1 MNTMSGRTLLC
12 LALLSANGAT
22 AATSGFLLGVD
33 YSEWLT
39 PNARQIATDRSGA
52 LYILSAFA
60 ISTDTPPSWVTKLS
74 ADGKTIL
81 WQNKLGFAVSTMAV
95 DPNGGVYVAPVSLP
109 GDTSIFVAK
118 LNSSGTGVAWKAPVG
133 FILSV
138 GWLPVLAADS
148 SGRAYAAG
156 FNDFA
161 LQQVDIVRLNAA
173 GSAVEYTAHVL
184 GIPTSLA
191 VDGSGAAFVA
201 GNAVHGGIILQRL
214 APDGSAGFNS
224 IIAQGASPAVALNA
238 NGDAVVYASGTLYRF
253 DSKGAVVFSK
263 TLATGPWAEA
273 TVTFP
278 RLALD
283 ADGNAYIAGFADT
296 FHAVRNSTAT
306 CGSELLSVFAPDGS
320 LLQSTYVPG
329 GQDVGFAPQ
338 IATGPDST
346 VFLVDAAGSTFAP
359 TQAGPFP
366 AGTAGTS
373 FLLRLSPTANARTFP
388 LACLGNAASFGT
400 GPIAPGEIVAL
411 SGNGLGPEH
420 GIQTQATLQS
430 PFPTQAENVEVTF
443 DGKPAPLLW
452 VQDAQ
457 INVVA
462 PWSLTPGQ
470 ATQICASYHNVKT
483 NCLTWPVAQVAP
495 AVFTVDGVHAAAVN
509 QDGTINAADNPAA
522 PGSIVSVFAT
532 GLGPITP
539 PQADGTLV
547 GLPLP
552 NNVLAVQLEAKSLG
566 STYPFGPPMRITPFD
581 VTYAGP
587 APSLVAGVSQINFKV
602 VDYTGDIYLMLPL
615 MQSPAFQVYLAGH

>member
-1 MNTMSGRTLLC
+1 MLGLLC
-12 LALLSANGAT
+12 LVLLSATGAT

-39 PNARQIATDRSGA
+39 PNARQIATDSSGT
-52 LYILSAFA
+52 LYILSAFP

-74 ADGKTIL
+74 ADGKTML
-81 WQNKLGFAVSTMAV
+81 WQNQLGFAVSTMAV

-133 FILSV
+133 FILSL
-138 GWLPVLAADS
+138 GWLPVVAADS

-156 FNDFA
+156 FNDSTF
-161 LQQVDIVRLNAA
+161 QQVDIVRLNAA

-184 GIPTSLA
+184 GIPTSIA

-201 GNAVHGGIILQRL
+201 GNAVHGGIFLQRL

-224 IIAQGASPAVALNA
+224 IIPQGASPAVALNA
-238 NGDAVVYASGTLYRF
+238 NGDAVVYASGVLYRF
-253 DSKGAVVFSK
+253 DSTGAVTFSK
-263 TLATGPWAEA
+263 TIATGPWALA
-273 TVTFP
+273 TVTYP

-283 ADGNAYIAGFADT
+283 AAGNAYIAGSADT

-320 LLQSTYVPG
+320 LLQSTYIPG
-329 GQDVGFAPQ
+329 GEDVGIAPQ
-338 IATGPDST
+338 IATSPNST
-346 VFLVDAAGSTFAP
+346 VYVVGSAGATFAP

-366 AGTAGTS
+366 AGTSGTS
-373 FLLRLSPTANARTFP
+373 FLLHLSPNANAQTFP
-388 LACLGNAASFGT
+388 LACLGNSASYGT

-411 SGNGLGPEH
+411 FGNGLGPQQ
-420 GIQTQATLQS
+420 GMQTQATLQS
-430 PFPTQAENVEVTF
+430 PFPTQAANVEVTF

-470 ATQICASYHNVKT
+470 TTQICASYNNVKT
-483 NCLTWPVAQVAP
+483 NCLTWPVAQAAP
-495 AVFTVDGVHAAAVN
+495 AVFTLDGVYAAALN
-509 QDGTINAADNPAA
+509 QDGTLNSADNPAA

-552 NNVLAVQLEAKSLG
+552 NNVLAVRVQAISG
-566 STYPFGPPMRITPFD
+566 SGFPFGPPIVITPFD

-587 APSLVAGVSQINFKV
+587 APYLVAGVSQINFKV
-602 VDYTGDIYLMLPL
+602 VDYAGDIQVMLPL
-615 MQSPAFQVYLAGH
+615 TQSPAFQVHLAGH